1 MRKTT
6 KRSGITTCPDNFSR
20 FTTNSRNTP
29 SSDRNT
35 VCTQKSPRRRSSP
48 DNLDSREEARQQSKG
63 KRKGRQNAP
72 IPNPQSP
79 KRPARKL
86 LPGSATKC
94 DRLQT
99 SPNKGIPARVR
110 RTFRSAP
117 QPLPRT
123 DSPISGRPCLLKIT
137 LTEIVLHAFF
147 SRHKKTERSLLDCFP
162 PSEVTLLNY

>member
-79 KRPARKL
+79 IPNPQSPIPNRRNDLPGNFCPDLLQNAIGSKRPR
-86 LPGSATKC
+86 TKVS
-94 DRLQT
+94 RQEFVEPSGAPH
-99 SPNKGIPARVR
+99 SPCHEQIAQYPADLV
-110 RTFRSAP
+110 F
-117 QPLPRT
+117 
-123 DSPISGRPCLLKIT
+123 
-137 LTEIVLHAFF
+137 
-147 SRHKKTERSLLDCFP
+147 
-162 PSEVTLLNY
+162 